1 MANVNEEVMEKMEK
15 AADEVIEMAD
25 QKNEVLRI
33 FGYAGACG
41 LLIFGTA
48 GVIHFAKQL
57 WNDHKTRK
65 AAKEFDEVA
74 EEEEL
79 N

>member
-1 MANVNEEVMEKMEK
+1 MANEEVMEKMEK

-25 QKNEVLRI
+25 QKNEVLKI

-48 GVIHFAKQL
+48 ITIHWGKQL
-57 WNDHKTRK
+57 WSDFKTRK
-65 AAKEFDEVA
+65 AAKEFDEA
-74 EEEEL
+74 KAEEEL